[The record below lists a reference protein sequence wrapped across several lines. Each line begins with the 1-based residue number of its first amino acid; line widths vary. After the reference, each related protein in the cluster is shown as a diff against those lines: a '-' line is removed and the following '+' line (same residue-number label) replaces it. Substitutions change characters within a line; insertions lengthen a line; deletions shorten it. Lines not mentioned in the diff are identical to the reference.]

1 MRFVVLY
8 LLTCAVL
15 ASPNP
20 VQAPVYAI
28 AREESS
34 IKFYVKA
41 SVPLEGTF
49 DKWDATLKFTSANLS
64 TGSLRIKIQATSV
77 NTGSDIKNGKLTSK
91 DFFDAKQHPLI
102 AFLSKK
108 AVQTG
113 PNTIDVQGNFTIRG
127 VSRPET
133 LAVTVSGVG
142 TGSGTIKGIMA
153 FDRKDYGMN
162 SGIPFIRIADR
173 VEVTVDL
180 KVKRLSGPPVHLKP

>member
-15 ASPNP
+15 ASPKP

-28 AREESS
+28 AREDSA
-34 IKFYVKA
+34 IRFYVKA
-41 SVPLEGTF
+41 SVPLAGTF

-64 TGSLRIKIQATSV
+64 TGSLRIKIQAASV
-77 NTGSDIKNGKLTSK
+77 NTGSGIKNGKLTGK
-91 DFFDAKQHPLI
+91 DFFDAKKHPSI

-142 TGSGTIKGIMA
+142 TGSGRIKGTMA

-180 KVKRLSGPPVHLKP
+180 KVNRLGGPQLHLKP